1 MIGTLYLIPSALS
14 ECETDEIL
22 PLKVKQIICTLHFF
36 IVENE
41 RTARRFLVKAGYP
54 SIANAQLMVLDKH
67 KNESELSGFLD
78 AAMKGSDIGLITEAG
93 APAVAD
99 PGAVMVKL
107 AHEKNI
113 RVKPLVGPSSILLAL
128 MASGMNG
135 QSFSF
140 HGYLPI
146 ESKDRIAKIKE
157 LERISGVLDQTQVF
171 IETPY
176 RNNPLLADIISCCSA
191 RTLLGIASNITAS
204 DERIET
210 HAMEYW
216 KSHLPDINK
225 KPTVFTLYSIARA
238 KKTGNN

>member
-14 ECETDEIL
+14 ECDTDEIL
-22 PLKVKQIICTLHFF
+22 PLKVKQITSTLNFF

-54 SIANAQLMVLDKH
+54 AIAEARFMVLDKH
-67 KNESELSGFLD
+67 KNETELSGFLN
-78 AAMKGSDIGLITEAG
+78 AALEGTDIGLITEAG

-135 QSFSF
+135 QSFAF
-140 HGYLPI
+140 YGYLPI
-146 ESKDRIAKIKE
+146 ESKDRIAKIRE

-176 RNNPLLADIISCCSA
+176 RNNPLLADMIACCSP
-191 RTLLGIASNITAS
+191 RTLLGIATNITAG
-204 DERIET
+204 DEKIET
-210 HAMEYW
+210 HTVEYW
-216 KSHLPDINK
+216 KTHLPDIHK
-225 KPTVFTLYSIARA
+225 KPTVFTLYSVNRT
-238 KKTGNN
+238 KNRNN